1 MWRNKKVILLAAL
14 ATALLIGSI
23 AGVTLAQ
30 TGSSDES
37 QPDTQYGAF
46 LEKVSEIYQENTG
59 VAIDVQQLKTA
70 FAQAQTEMQNEALQ
84 SWLQNLV
91 SEGKITQEQADQYLQ
106 WWQSRPDTLLP
117 NTPLLEPRGGAGM
130 MGGRGHD
137 CWGGPFTPPE
147 TSDTS
152 GS

>member
-37 QPDTQYGAF
+37 QSDTQYGAF

>member
-1 MWRNKKVILLAAL
+1 MWKNKKVILLTAL

-23 AGVTLAQ
+23 AGVTFAQ
-30 TGSSDES
+30 T
-37 QPDTQYGAF
+37 
-46 LEKVSEIYQENTG
+46 
-59 VAIDVQQLKTA
+59 
-70 FAQAQTEMQNEALQ
+70 QTEMQNEALQ
-84 SWLQNLV
+84 SRLQNLV
-91 SEGKITQEQADQYLQ
+91 SEGKMTQEQADEYLQ
-106 WWQSRPDTLLP
+106 WWQSRPDT
-117 NTPLLEPRGGAGM
+117 PLLEPRGGGGM